1 MYSSE
6 YVNSLIEENELLK
19 RQKQELIKGGEIL
32 RNKFDELNETNYQL
46 LYQVGS
52 LKEENNKL
60 QSMLEEDN
68 NKLIKE
74 TERADDLSGMNKQ
87 LQNELKKLKS
97 ANEYLQKSIEI
108 VKEDLSYL
116 RNKNDRK

>member
-32 RNKFDELNETNYQL
+32 RNKYNQ
-46 LYQVGS
+46 
-52 LKEENNKL
+52 L
-60 QSMLEEDN
+60 QSMLDEDN

-74 TERADDLSGMNKQ
+74 TERADQLSDMNQQ
-87 LQNELKKLKS
+87 LQKELKRLKH
-97 ANEYLQKSIEI
+97 N
-108 VKEDLSYL
+108 
-116 RNKNDRK
+116 